1 MAHLKKSHASY
12 IIIIAL
18 LVVLPALAQAT
29 TGIITVQPE
38 KEVKYP
44 IDLALEDRVLIQFK
58 VVGGAS
64 TGETSNTIR
73 FSLVYPNATEKDF
86 GETGDFSHS
95 FVCDAE
101 GDYTLRFVNDH
112 LTEDKI
118 VTLNYE
124 VDHYILGIPQ
134 MLFMTILI
142 AVVCIGGVAV
152 FIMLSKKP

>member
-1 MAHLKKSHASY
+1 MAHLKKSHASF
-12 IIIIAL
+12 IIILAL

-73 FSLVYPNATEKDF
+73 FSLVYPNATEKGF
-86 GETGDFSHS
+86 GVTGDFSYS
-95 FVCDAE
+95 FICDAK

-118 VTLNYE
+118 VTLDYE
-124 VDHYILGIPQ
+124 VDHYIFGIPQ
-134 MLFMTILI
+134 MLFMVIII
-142 AVVCIGGVAV
+142 AVVCVVGAAA
-152 FIMLSKKP
+152 FIAMSRKP